1 MNRIIILVVILAVI
15 WALPPVR
22 ERLAVAAHP
31 VLVRLGPAGQALIRP
46 AQREAAK
53 KQITSI
59 ARAVAA
65 KVEEGNRPLPGSLQP
80 WIRLNMPELSGSDPW
95 GNAYWLA
102 QSARGSTLIIGSSG
116 PDGERGTADDIT
128 QAVPF

>member
-1 MNRIIILVVILAVI
+1 MNKIIVVVVGLALI

-31 VLVRLGPAGQALIRP
+31 VLVKLGPVGEAVIRP

-59 ARAVAA
+59 SRVVAA
-65 KVEEGNRPLPGSLQP
+65 ELETGVRPPTGSLQN
-80 WIRLNMPELSGSDPW
+80 WIARHLPELTGRDPW
-95 GNAYWLA
+95 DNAYWA
-102 QSARGSTLIIGSSG
+102 EQRGRALIIGSNG
-116 PDGERGTADDIT
+116 PDGQRGTLDDIT